1 MKFMPLAALLLTA
14 SVATP
19 AFADAHSEAP
29 AAAPAVAMSI
39 NTPIATLMANES
51 AKAVVLKHL
60 PGIDEHPAYE
70 EFKGM
75 SLVALK
81 PWSQGVI
88 TDDII
93 EKITTDLAALA

>member
-1 MKFMPLAALLLTA
+1 MKFMPIAALLLTA
-14 SVATP
+14 TAATP

-29 AAAPAVAMSI
+29 AAALSI
-39 NTPIATLMANES
+39 NTPIVQLMADES

-70 EFKGM
+70 DFKSM

-88 TDDII
+88 TDEII